1 MLSRIAESLFW
12 IGRYVERAEDTSRVL
27 EVLDQ
32 LVIEDPHL
40 DASEACRTLLSIMG
54 VDPPDVADRASLMH
68 LMIYDLDTPSSM
80 VSSIAGAHDSA
91 RRARETI
98 STEMWAAINTT
109 WRAIPSGRVT
119 SMREQATLA
128 WARERA
134 ALINGTVD
142 STMSR
147 DEGWHFWTLGK
158 SLERVD
164 MTARLLTATALF
176 GRRSTSW
183 RSALRACGAHDA
195 FLRTYRGVEAD
206 DAAAE
211 FLLQDRLFPRS
222 LVAALTTAEQA
233 LEALESSGQRA
244 GFGDEAQRLLGRA
257 RANLEYR
264 PISEIL
270 VRLPQEMEELQQT
283 CSAAAEATALRY
295 FDTEATMVW
304 TGGPR

>member
-12 IGRYVERAEDTSRVL
+12 IGRYVERAEDTARVL

-40 DASEACRTLLSIMG
+40 DAPEACRTLLSIMG
-54 VDPPDVADRASLMH
+54 VDLPDVVDRASLMH

-98 STEMWAAINTT
+98 STEMWTAINTT
-109 WRAIPSGRVT
+109 WRAIPSGRVK
-119 SMREQATLA
+119 SMREQATLG

-134 ALINGTVD
+134 ALITGTVD

-176 GRRSTSW
+176 GRRSSSW

-233 LEALESSGQRA
+233 LEALEFSGQRA

-270 VRLPQEMEELQQT
+270 VRLPQEMEELQHT
-283 CSAAAEATALRY
+283 CSAAAEATAQRY